1 VSLLVGLFAAG
12 PMTAQQPADTVD
24 KPINLGSQS
33 AYLGEIDR
41 FPLQISGFGVGDYSY
56 AGRTGANS
64 FSAGKVAVGV
74 FREITRHAYVFG
86 QLTTALHADEAGG
99 EPVTETEIDNL
110 LVSLVPPGASN
121 LSLNFGKLDLPI
133 GFERDDEPLNFLAS
147 PSFNFELGRPVKM
160 VGLQGTWTKPW
171 VEQAVGT
178 GLLKKFQGMRYSD
191 DVGGALRQ
199 VSAGDVGQMPYWEAQ
214 VITTAVHH
222 GLVLYHYLFQEA
234 S

>member
-1 VSLLVGLFAAG
+1 
-12 PMTAQQPADTVD
+12 
-24 KPINLGSQS
+24 
-33 AYLGEIDR
+33 
-41 FPLQISGFGVGDYSY
+41 
-56 AGRTGANS
+56 
-64 FSAGKVAVGV
+64 
-74 FREITRHAYVFG
+74 
-86 QLTTALHADEAGG
+86 
-99 EPVTETEIDNL
+99 
-110 LVSLVPPGASN
+110 
-121 LSLNFGKLDLPI
+121 
-133 GFERDDEPLNFLAS
+133 
-147 PSFNFELGRPVKM
+147 
-160 VGLQGTWTKPW
+160 